1 MPAVSCKPREGF
13 GFRCFAVMNISKI
26 GSKTTYHR
34 CIKEL
39 SHFKYI
45 IYFPSHNP
53 FKGSQIKMSIF
64 GTSSKQPLDSYSPI
78 SGQALVSYIN
88 NNKQIENINKRGH
101 PQDENEVIL
110 FFKKGDW
117 PKIEAQ
123 KFYNHYQ
130 SNGWKIG
137 GKSVMVDWHAA
148 AKKWMLKAAEIKN
161 SKNVS
166 KNGQT
171 EIPVDQNRD
180 NLKTIKDKN
189 YHEPL

>member
-1 MPAVSCKPREGF
+1 MEGIPPIKKTVSQC
-13 GFRCFAVMNISKI
+13 
-26 GSKTTYHR
+26 YY
-34 CIKEL
+34 
-39 SHFKYI
+39 KY
-45 IYFPSHNP
+45 
-53 FKGSQIKMSIF
+53 
-64 GTSSKQPLDSYSPI
+64 
-78 SGQALVSYIN
+78 
-88 NNKQIENINKRGH
+88 NKQIENSNKRGH